1 MKKLKSNMRYNDY
14 SPRLIET
21 INGEEPV
28 ILNDKL
34 GKEYCEIHI
43 DDIFVVE
50 DNRALALKGVEIL
63 EDLKELSNTNDDENK
78 DNESLNANDDEN
90 KDDESLNTNDDENK
104 DEDLDE
110 DKSNDDENKDDD
122 KEEPKK
128 TSSRKT
134 TKK

>member
-1 MKKLKSNMRYNDY
+1 MKKLKAIMRYNDY

-50 DNRALALKGVEIL
+50 DNRALTLKGVEIL

-78 DNESLNANDDEN
+78 DDESLNA
-90 KDDESLNTNDDENK
+90 NDDENK

-128 TSSRKT
+128 TTSRKT